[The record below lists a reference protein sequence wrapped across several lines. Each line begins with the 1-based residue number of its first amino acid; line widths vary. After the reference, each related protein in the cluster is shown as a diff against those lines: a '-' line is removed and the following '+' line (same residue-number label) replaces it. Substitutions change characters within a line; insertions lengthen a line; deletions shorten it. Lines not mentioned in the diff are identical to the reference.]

1 VTWKD
6 LNNEGVRL
14 VGEGD
19 TEGAETVL
27 RQAYQAAD
35 GSAERASTLVN
46 LAAAVHPDEALDLL
60 DQAAGLADDAALRAT
75 VLAARANT
83 LLGLGRWDEAWADTE
98 RGLVDAAP
106 REQAMLRT
114 VRTGLLIA
122 VGRLEEAGTET
133 LTATDLHPEFAEEA
147 RASLE
152 FIAATPACVV
162 LNARG
167 AALAQ
172 AGDHAGACSAFEAA
186 YQAALGSD
194 EVEALV
200 CRAAI
205 AGNLAGLVE
214 AVRWSTEAIETARS
228 VLAAVGDSHGTS
240 TVLVNALLV
249 RAQHLGHASRAA
261 EALAD
266 LDEAARYADT
276 VALRSVR
283 ARVLAAAGRFGEA
296 AAEATAALD
305 LAYTA
310 EPHLA
315 ASLHTTLAEIAGST
329 GDLAGSAEHHAL
341 ARDLSAA
348 TGDRATEAGAVLSL
362 ARLAYLG
369 SDNDR
374 AEALYAEA
382 EGLLHDDP
390 HRLAVSLHGR
400 AAVAIGRGR
409 PEDALRLLDRVQDRL
424 ATPVEVIALHQVRG
438 GALEALGDHA
448 EADEEYA
455 AAEAVST
462 QAGLRH
468 VALGIAWWRAD
479 ALMRSTTAPDPD
491 LGRRALDL
499 ALPAA
504 LAAEA
509 VRHRFAHGPLRERWI
524 ALAAAPATRAA
535 FAAIGMLGDVHLAA
549 AYIDH
554 LTATV
559 TLHTDAAQVS
569 AHQGHLTD
577 AERTS
582 VHAELLSFPEPPADH
597 LPYAASFLTV
607 ASTGLTA
614 DFPLPPRVR
623 VDPTKPSTL
632 DSWIDVAEQR
642 YGFPVRSVEAVAS
655 W

>member
-1 VTWKD
+1 MTWED

-14 VGEGD
+14 VRAGD
-19 TEGAETVL
+19 YAGAVAAFDA
-27 RQAYQAAD
+27 AY
-35 GSAERASTLVN
+35 RATLV
-46 LAAAVHPDEALDLL
+46 
-60 DQAAGLADDAALRAT
+60 
-75 VLAARANT
+75 
-83 LLGLGRWDEAWADTE
+83 
-98 RGLVDAAP
+98 
-106 REQAMLRT
+106 
-114 VRTGLLIA
+114 
-122 VGRLEEAGTET
+122 
-133 LTATDLHPEFAEEA
+133 
-147 RASLE
+147 
-152 FIAATPACVV
+152 
-162 LNARG
+162 
-167 AALAQ
+167 
-172 AGDHAGACSAFEAA
+172 
-186 YQAALGSD
+186 SD
-194 EVEALV
+194 EVEAPA

-205 AGNLAGLVE
+205 AGNLSGLVD
-214 AVRWSTEAIETARS
+214 AVRWSTEAIELARS
-228 VLAAVGDSHGTS
+228 ILAAVGDPHDTS
-240 TVLVNALLV
+240 DVLVNALLV
-249 RAQHLGHASRAA
+249 RAQHLGHASRAT

-276 VALRSVR
+276 VALRSAR
-283 ARVLAAAGRFGEA
+283 ARVLVTAGRFGEA
-296 AAEATAALD
+296 STEATAALD
-305 LAYTA
+305 LAYAA

-315 ASLHTTLAEIAGST
+315 ASLHMTLAEIAGST

-374 AEALYAEA
+374 AEALYDEA

-390 HRLAVSLHGR
+390 RRLAVCLHGR

-409 PEDALRLLDRVQDRL
+409 PEDALRLLDQVRDRL
-424 ATPVEVIALHQVRG
+424 GDQATPVELIALHQVRG
-438 GALEALGDHA
+438 GALETLGDYA
-448 EADEEYA
+448 GADEEYA
-455 AAEAVST
+455 IACAVSER
-462 QAGLRH
+462 AGLRH

-479 ALMRSTTAPDPD
+479 ALIRSATAPDPD

-535 FAAIGMLGDVHLAA
+535 FAAIGMLGDVQLAA
-549 AYIDH
+549 AYVDH

-559 TLHTDAAQVS
+559 TLHTEAAQVP
-569 AHQGHLTD
+569 ARD
-577 AERTS
+577 
-582 VHAELLSFPEPPADH
+582 ELLTLPEPPADH

-607 ASTGLTA
+607 AGTDLTA

-623 VDPTKPSTL
+623 VDPATPSTL
-632 DSWIDVAEQR
+632 DPWIDVAERR
-642 YGFPVRSVEAVAS
+642 YGFPVRSAEAVAS